1 MYQRSIFL
9 AFKDMPIFLS
19 IMDRSKDKTKT
30 LHVCK
35 CGFVFGKHF
44 KTTTQHHLNGLR
56 HTMLMNGASHEQYTK
71 FIFSKSVLQQKCT
84 KRLTN
89 RIGDNNWTCL
99 TRKFEILSNYG

>member
-1 MYQRSIFL
+1 MS
-9 AFKDMPIFLS
+9 IFLS

-71 FIFSKSVLQQKCT
+71 FILGKSIYNKNVKEDQLTELVIIIGHVLIMK
-84 KRLTN
+84 L
-89 RIGDNNWTCL
+89 
-99 TRKFEILSNYG
+99 EILSN